1 MKDYQREFLDFAV
14 AVEAIRFGEF
24 VLKSGRVSPYFFN
37 AGAFNSGSDLARLGQ
52 FYACA
57 IVDTGLAFDMV
68 FGPAYKGIPL
78 AVATAIALANDYG
91 LNIGCAFNRKEAKD
105 HAEGGVVVGSPV
117 RGRIL
122 IIDDVIT
129 AGLSVAQS
137 IEIIEQAQA
146 QPAGIL
152 IALDRQERGT
162 DGASAIQSVESNY
175 GITVTSIID
184 LDTLLEYLEQGH
196 ADASHRAAIVS
207 YRRSYGV

>member
-37 AGAFNSGSDLARLGQ
+37 AGAFNSGVDLARLGQ
-52 FYACA
+52 FYARA
-57 IVDTGLAFDMV
+57 AVDTGLAFDIV

-78 AVATAIALANDYG
+78 AVTTAIALANDHG
-91 LNIGCAFNRKEAKD
+91 RDVGCAFNRKEAKD
-105 HAEGGVVVGSPV
+105 HAEGGVVIGSPL
-117 RGRIL
+117 RGRVL

-129 AGLSVAQS
+129 AGLSVAES
-137 IEIIEQAQA
+137 IETIEHAGA

-162 DGASAIQSVESNY
+162 EGASAVQSVESNY
-175 GITVTSIID
+175 GVKVSSIVD
-184 LDTLLEYLEQGH
+184 LDVLLAYLEQ
-196 ADASHRAAIVS
+196 ADVDPSQRAAIVS
-207 YRRSYGV
+207 YQRRYGV